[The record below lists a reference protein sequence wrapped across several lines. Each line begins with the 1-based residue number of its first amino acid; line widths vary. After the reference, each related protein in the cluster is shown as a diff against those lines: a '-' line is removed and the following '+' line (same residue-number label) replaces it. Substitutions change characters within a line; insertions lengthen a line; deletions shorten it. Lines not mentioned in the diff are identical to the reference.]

1 MLEELNIS
9 NYALIE
15 KLHIE
20 FNDGLTV
27 FTGETGTGKSI
38 LAGAMGLVLGVK
50 AETDAIRSGSEESVV
65 SGIFHIANNPDA
77 VDWLNAHEIK
87 PDEGRIVIRRTVKR
101 TGRGSIYIQSVPVTR
116 SLLEELTRLI
126 IDMHGQHEHQSL
138 LSESNH
144 LKLLDQYGKLE
155 SDVAELSERF
165 AALTTLKKRYSSML
179 SKERER
185 LREMDILQFAVQEIE
200 EADLKPEEEEELS
213 GERRILSQHER
224 LFSLLDE
231 SYESLAENRGGS
243 LSQLRTTRQSLDAMT
258 TIDSGLSGL
267 AKRVE
272 DLFFEL
278 EDVTEN
284 LRDYRSTVEFSP
296 QRLEIVED
304 RLALIHRLEKKYG
317 STVADVLE
325 YGKEARE
332 QLAGLE
338 NWETDKEK
346 LEIEIKKLEKDVFA
360 AARELSEKRESTAD
374 VLEKKIADALQSL
387 GMEKSEFRIS
397 VKQKE
402 SEKGS
407 PICGSKG
414 FDRVAFLI
422 SPNRGEPL
430 KPLRTTA
437 SGGEI
442 SRVMLAIKTVLSQ
455 SDRIQTLIFDEID
468 VGIGGEVAVSVGEHL
483 TNLSEFKQ
491 ILCITHLASIA
502 ARADNHIKVEKN
514 FSGKRTVTEV
524 QNITGRARVSEIAR
538 MLAGDKTGEA
548 SLSHAEELLRKH
560 GPGEY

>member
-1 MLEELNIS
+1 
-9 NYALIE
+9 
-15 KLHIE
+15 
-20 FNDGLTV
+20 
-27 FTGETGTGKSI
+27 
-38 LAGAMGLVLGVK
+38 
-50 AETDAIRSGSEESVV
+50 
-65 SGIFHIANNPDA
+65 
-77 VDWLNAHEIK
+77 
-87 PDEGRIVIRRTVKR
+87 
-101 TGRGSIYIQSVPVTR
+101 
-116 SLLEELTRLI
+116 
-126 IDMHGQHEHQSL
+126 
-138 LSESNH
+138 
-144 LKLLDQYGKLE
+144 
-155 SDVAELSERF
+155 
-165 AALTTLKKRYSSML
+165 
-179 SKERER
+179 
-185 LREMDILQFAVQEIE
+185 
-200 EADLKPEEEEELS
+200 
-213 GERRILSQHER
+213 
-224 LFSLLDE
+224 
-231 SYESLAENRGGS
+231 
-243 LSQLRTTRQSLDAMT
+243 
-258 TIDSGLSGL
+258 
-267 AKRVE
+267 
-272 DLFFEL
+272 
-278 EDVTEN
+278 
-284 LRDYRSTVEFSP
+284 
-296 QRLEIVED
+296 LEIVED